1 LFFLADASPV
11 YIEAPAWVNAGD
23 TAWQLTAATFVGM
36 QSIPGLAILYAGLVK
51 KKWALNSGV
60 MVFYAFAAVM
70 VTWVLW
76 TYNMS
81 FGKALPL
88 GPGILASILGVPG
101 PAVSPDMEIGQATI
115 PLAAGGM
122 PPLHFGFSA
131 LIYFQFVFAAITPIL
146 IAGSVLGRMNFK
158 AWMIFVPVWSSL
170 VYSVGAFSIWG
181 GGWLAQMGA
190 VDYSGGY
197 VIHLAAGISGFVAAA
212 VVGPRLIADQK
223 DFPPNNLIMSLAG
236 AGILWLGWNGF
247 NGGDPYY
254 ASANAAA
261 AVLNTN
267 IATAV
272 ALLVWLIAD
281 YFALGHPNAVS
292 MINGMIAGLVAITPC
307 AGFINGFGAILVGLA
322 TIIPWLTITFVSKW
336 SLLKKVDDTFSV
348 LHTHGVAG
356 LTGGIM
362 VGLIADPNMIVYPLA
377 AGTQPKGASPIS
389 VTGLFYGNPQQLL
402 LQIYA
407 ALFIIVFDA
416 IATFIILKII
426 GMIVPL
432 RASEDE
438 MEAGDLAIHGM
449 EPMPLPGVSAT

>member
-11 YIEAPAWVNAGD
+11 YTEAPAFVNAGD
-23 TAWQLTAATFVGM
+23 TAWQLTAATFVGL
-36 QSIPGLAILYAGLVK
+36 QSVPGLAIMYAGLAK
-51 KKWALNSGV
+51 KKWALNSGM

-81 FGKALPL
+81 FGKPLLL
-88 GPGILASILGVPG
+88 GPGILQAIVGIPTPATSADVEVGQSI
-101 PAVSPDMEIGQATI
+101 I

-122 PPLHFGFSA
+122 PALHFAGPA
-131 LIYFQFVFAAITPIL
+131 MIYFQFVFAAITPIL

-158 AWMIFVPVWSSL
+158 AWMIFVPAWSSI
-170 VYSVGAFSIWG
+170 VYSVGAFSLWG
-181 GGWLAQMGA
+181 GGWLSQLGA

-197 VIHLAAGISGFVAAA
+197 VIHLAAGISGFTAAA
-212 VVGPRLIADQK
+212 IVGPRLIADQK
-223 DFPPNNLIMSLAG
+223 EFPPNNLIMALAG
-236 AGILWLGWNGF
+236 AGLLWLGWNGF
-247 NGGDPYY
+247 NGGDPYF
-254 ASANAAA
+254 ANADAAA

-307 AGFINGFGAILVGLA
+307 AGFVNGFGAILVGIA
-322 TIIPWLTITFVSKW
+322 TIIPWLTVTFLSRW
-336 SLLKKVDDTFSV
+336 SVLRKVDDTFSV

-356 LTGGIM
+356 LVGGLM
-362 VGLIADPNMIVYPLA
+362 AGLVADPAMIVYPLA
-377 AGTQPKGASPIS
+377 TGVAQPKGASPVS
-389 VTGLFYGNPQQLL
+389 VTGLFYGNPAQLL
-402 LQIYA
+402 DQIEA
-407 ALFIIVFDA
+407 AAFIIVWNA
-416 IATFIILKII
+416 VATFVILKVISL
-426 GMIVPL
+426 IVPL
-432 RASEDE
+432 RASEDT

-449 EPMPLPGVSAT
+449 EPIPSTA